1 MVLYIHHGQ
10 WRKLQ
15 QLLILQASQKCTRWD
30 VISQTCFALTKE
42 DTDKTVCMQNKCTC
56 FQSRRQPVLVAQM
69 FEYTYSTCT
78 VLENTERKMKN
89 LMKTRKCDWLTFC
102 TKGYDI
108 KLTSTFF
115 KKLFPFNLF
124 IIDEQFKTQIS
135 CKLKDQFL
143 ENKISLSAC
152 FLSNNH
158 DFVFSMT
165 NRYPI
170 DRSRS
175 CFLHLDQ
182 TVLLHCK
189 NVQQIELNGYH
200 YHKPYTTCGLSQYI
214 KNHSK
219 TNQPPQDAR
228 SLFLQIKSAKRNQ
241 KVNDP
246 AIWNKKQRCML
257 PKTAY
262 LILIAHYY
270 YHISI
275 KWFGTPK
282 FHRILAGL

>member
-158 DFVFSMT
+158 DFVCSMT

-228 SLFLQIKSAKRNQ
+228 SLFCK
-241 KVNDP
+241 
-246 AIWNKKQRCML
+246 
-257 PKTAY
+257 
-262 LILIAHYY
+262 
-270 YHISI
+270 
-275 KWFGTPK
+275 
-282 FHRILAGL
+282 